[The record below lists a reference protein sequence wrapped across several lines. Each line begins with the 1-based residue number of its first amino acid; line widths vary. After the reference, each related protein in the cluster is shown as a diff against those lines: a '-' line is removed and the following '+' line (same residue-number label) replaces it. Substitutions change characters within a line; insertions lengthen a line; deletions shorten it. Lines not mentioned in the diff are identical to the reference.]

1 MAGIV
6 LQQPFFADTDDKSR
20 FCAIAA
26 AYGIQSENVCQ
37 RGNLDGAI
45 ERMMAYDGPYL
56 LNVSIR
62 EEDMV
67 FPMTPVG
74 SAVNEIMLNAKEM
87 YHPKKQ
93 KS

>member
-1 MAGIV
+1 MCRRGD
-6 LQQPFFADTDDKSR
+6 LDE
-20 FCAIAA
+20 AIK
-26 AYGIQSENVCQ
+26 
-37 RGNLDGAI
+37 
-45 ERMMAYDGPYL
+45 RMMAYDGPYL

-74 SAVNEIMLNAKEM
+74 STVDTIMLNAKEM